1 MKIKVTVVSNE
12 DEYKTWLATQTPFV
26 APPAAAVPAEA
37 PKGDSMTA
45 VKTGTVVKN

>member
-1 MKIKVTVVSNE
+1 MKIKVTVVANE

-26 APPAAAVPAEA
+26 APPAAPAPAES
-37 PKGDSMTA
+37 PKADSTVV